1 MDQSTPAMRQY
12 YDAKKECPDALVF
25 FRMGDFYES
34 FGEDAKT
41 ISREL
46 EITLTNRGKT
56 ADGQK
61 MPLAG
66 IPYHA
71 IDTYLPRLIKKG
83 YKVAICEQLEDPKQ
97 AKGVVKRGIVRVV
110 TPGTAIDSSI
120 ITDSSNNYLMVISG
134 SFKEPKETGSKES
147 SSKESSSKEP
157 ESTDSSETKPRDSKS
172 VKKGSA
178 SPDVETFGISFL
190 DISTG
195 EFLTT
200 EFEDAAP
207 YEKVMS
213 EVAKFKPSECLLQPA
228 LLKNSILVDRF
239 LEGKIKTGSFPMD
252 KNFAA
257 ETKAAEDLLNSR
269 FKTSTLEG
277 MGLRGKDYSI
287 LSAGKALSYAIQ
299 TQMRDLEH
307 IQFIRTYSTSDYVI
321 LDSMTLRNL
330 EIIKNVRDE
339 ETNYSLIR
347 ILDKT
352 KTPMGARLL
361 KNWLLRPL
369 LLPKSIQNRLF
380 AVEFL
385 KENNLLRFDLR
396 KCLSEIS
403 DMERLVSRMIYGNS
417 NARDLIS
424 MRNSLLKIPE
434 ISHLLDT
441 NLLGGESA
449 LMEDIKNELIDFDF
463 YEELIDLITQAIVDE
478 PPITVRE
485 GKMIQPGYN
494 AELDDL
500 RDAAGDSKD
509 WIAKF
514 QADERERTGI
524 KSLKVGYNKVFG
536 YFIEITNV
544 YKNSIPSNYIR
555 KQTMANGERYY
566 TPELKERESLIL
578 SADDRAVAVEYN
590 IFKTVTDKV
599 SGYAREIQ
607 NISKLIAEVDVL
619 CGFAEV
625 AIDNNYVCPEVDNG
639 FEILIRDGRH
649 PIVEKATNA
658 GKTLSSS
665 ASSFVPNDTE
675 IDAQENQFLLITG
688 PNMAGKSTYMRQ
700 VAMIVLMAQA
710 GSFVPASYAKIGI
723 VDRIFTRIGAYDD
736 LAAGQS
742 TFMVE
747 MVELSN
753 ILNNAGERSLILL
766 DEIGRGTSTYDGYS
780 IAKAVTEFIHNKDK
794 KGIRTLFATH
804 YHQLTALEN
813 KLKRLKNYHIAV
825 LETGKDLVFLRKI
838 LPGATDKS
846 YGIHVAKLAG
856 VPDKVIERSSEILRE
871 LENENMIENESEGDG
886 KKKRGARYTQL
897 LLVDPSAENE
907 RVVEKVIERVVEKV
921 VEKHIE
927 DPDTAAVKVEL
938 AALNVDHMTP
948 VEALLK
954 LGEIKKKLL
963 K

>member
-1 MDQSTPAMRQY
+1 MDQATPAMRQY

-34 FGEDAKT
+34 FGDDAKI
-41 ISREL
+41 ISKEL
-46 EITLTNRGKT
+46 EITLTNRGKSS
-56 ADGQK
+56 DGQK

-83 YKVAICEQLEDPKQ
+83 YKVAICEQLENPKE

-110 TPGTAIDSSI
+110 TPGTAIDTSI
-120 ITDSSNNYLMVISG
+120 ITDAANNYLMALSG
-134 SFKEPKETGSKES
+134 SFKDKSSDGTESGTETENEKSGKKEKKEKSSPKME
-147 SSKESSSKEP
+147 
-157 ESTDSSETKPRDSKS
+157 
-172 VKKGSA
+172 A
-178 SPDVETFGISFL
+178 IAVETFGISFL

-195 EFLTT
+195 EFVTAQ
-200 EFEDAAP
+200 FEDVAP

-213 EVAKFKPSECLLQPA
+213 EVAKFRPSECILQPN
-228 LLKNSILVDRF
+228 LLKNSALVGRLFDN
-239 LEGKIKTGSFPMD
+239 KIKMD
-252 KNFAA
+252 AFAMNKTFTA
-257 ETKAAEDLLNSR
+257 EVKLAEEELNVQ
-269 FKTSTLEG
+269 FKTSTLDG
-277 MGLRGKDYSI
+277 MGLHGNDYAV
-287 LSAGKALSYAIQ
+287 LAAGKALHYAHE

-307 IQFIRTYSTSDYVI
+307 IHFIRTYSTSDSMI
-321 LDSMTLRNL
+321 LDSMALRNL

-339 ETNYSLIR
+339 ETNYALIK

-352 KTPMGARLL
+352 KTSMGSRLL
-361 KNWLLRPL
+361 RNWLLRPL
-369 LLPKSIQNRLF
+369 LLPQSIQNRLL

-434 ISHLLDT
+434 IAHLLDT
-441 NLLGGESA
+441 NLLGNESA
-449 LMEDIKNELIDFDF
+449 LMAEIRDRLVDYDF
-463 YEELIDLITQAIVDE
+463 YEELIELVTNAIDDE
-478 PPITVRE
+478 PPLTVRE
-485 GKMIQPGYN
+485 GKMIKAGYN
-494 AELDDL
+494 AELDEL

-536 YFIEITNV
+536 YFIEITNSNKDAV
-544 YKNSIPSNYIR
+544 PENYIR
-555 KQTMANGERYY
+555 KQTMANGERYF
-566 TPELKERESLIL
+566 TPELKERENLIL
-578 SADDRAVAVEYN
+578 SADDRSIAIEYE
-590 IFKTVTDKV
+590 IF
-599 SGYAREIQ
+599 REITNRVAEHARDIQ
-607 NISKLIAEVDVL
+607 QIAQLVAQTDVL
-619 CGFAEV
+619 CSFAEV
-625 AIDNNYVCPEVDNG
+625 ALDNNYVCPEVDDG

-649 PIVEKATNA
+649 PIVEIAANDA
-658 GKTLSSS
+658 KTVKMSKET
-665 ASSFVPNDTE
+665 FVPNDTE
-675 IDAQENQFLLITG
+675 MDCTENQFLLITG

-700 VAMIVLMAQA
+700 VAMIVIMAQV

-753 ILNNAGERSLILL
+753 ILNNSDERSLILL

-780 IAKAVTEFIHNKDK
+780 IAKAVVEFIHNKDK

-813 KLKRLKNYHIAV
+813 KLKRLKNFHIAV

-838 LPGATDKS
+838 IPGATDKS

-856 VPDKVIERSSEILRE
+856 VPDKVIERSSEILRD
-871 LENENMIENESEGDG
+871 LENESMIEAESEGGGDG
-886 KKKRGARYTQL
+886 KKKRSARYTQL
-897 LLVDPSAENE
+897 LLVDPSADSE
-907 RVVEKVIERVVEKV
+907 RVVEKIVEKYV
-921 VEKHIE
+921 P
-927 DPDTAAVKVEL
+927 DPKTEEVKCEL
-938 AALNVDHMTP
+938 SALDVDHMTP

-963 K
+963 E

>member
-12 YDAKKECPDALVF
+12 YEAKKECPDALVF

-34 FGEDAKT
+34 FGDDAKI
-41 ISREL
+41 ISKEL

-56 ADGQK
+56 IEGQK

-83 YKVAICEQLEDPKQ
+83 YKVAICEQLENPKE

-110 TPGTAIDSSI
+110 TPGTAIDTSI
-120 ITDSSNNYLMVISG
+120 ITDSANNYLMAISG
-134 SFKEPKETGSKES
+134 SFKDKNENKSESKGENENKDDDGKEAERKE
-147 SSKESSSKEP
+147 KVEK
-157 ESTDSSETKPRDSKS
+157 KDSKTG
-172 VKKGSA
+172 KTEPA
-178 SPDVETFGISFL
+178 AETFGIAFL

-195 EFLTT
+195 EFLTAQ
-200 EFEDAAP
+200 FEDAAP

-213 EVAKFKPSECLLQPA
+213 EVAKFRPSECILQPN
-228 LLKNSILVDRF
+228 LLKNSVLSSRLADH
-239 LEGKIKTGSFPMD
+239 KIKTDAFLMS
-252 KNFAA
+252 KNFATEVKLA
-257 ETKAAEDLLNSR
+257 EEELNVQ
-269 FKTSTLEG
+269 FKTSTLDG
-277 MGLRGKDYSI
+277 MGLRGNDYAV
-287 LSAGKALSYAIQ
+287 LAAGKALSYALE
-299 TQMRDLEH
+299 TQMRELEH
-307 IQFIRTYSTSDYVI
+307 IHSVRTYSTSDSMV
-321 LDSMTLRNL
+321 LDSMALRNL
-330 EIIKNVRDE
+330 EIVKNVRDE

-352 KTPMGARLL
+352 KTSMGSRLL
-361 KNWLLRPL
+361 RNWLLRPL
-369 LLPKSIQNRLF
+369 LSPADIQKRLN

-434 ISHLLDT
+434 IAHLLDT
-441 NLLGGESA
+441 NLLGNESA
-449 LMEDIKNELIDFDF
+449 MMADIRDQLIGFDF
-463 YEELIDLITQAIVDE
+463 YEELIDLITNAIEDE

-485 GKMIQPGYN
+485 GKMIKFGYN
-494 AELDDL
+494 QELDEL
-500 RDAAGDSKD
+500 RNVAGDSKD

-536 YFIEITNV
+536 YFIEITNSN
-544 YKNSIPSNYIR
+544 KNAVPDNYIR

-578 SADDRAVAVEYN
+578 SADDRAIAIEYE
-590 IFKTVTDKV
+590 IF
-599 SGYAREIQ
+599 REITVRVAEHAKDIQ
-607 NISKLIAEVDVL
+607 KIAQLVAQTDVL
-619 CGFAEV
+619 SGFAE
-625 AIDNNYVCPEVDNG
+625 AALENNYICPEVDDS

-649 PIVEKATNA
+649 PIVEKATNDA
-658 GKTLSSS
+658 KTVKMSRET
-665 ASSFVPNDTE
+665 FVPNDTE
-675 IDAQENQFLLITG
+675 MDCVENQFLLITG

-700 VAMIVLMAQA
+700 VAMIVIMAQA
-710 GSFVPASYAKIGI
+710 GSFVPAAYAKIGI

-736 LAAGQS
+736 LAAGKS

-753 ILNNAGERSLILL
+753 ILNNSDERSLILL

-780 IAKAVTEFIHNKDK
+780 IAKAVVEFIHNKDK

-813 KLKRLKNYHIAV
+813 KLKRLKNFHIAV
-825 LETGKDLVFLRKI
+825 LETGKELVFLRKI
-838 LPGATDKS
+838 IPGATDKS

-871 LENENMIENESEGDG
+871 LENESMIEAESESDG
-886 KKKRGARYTQL
+886 KRKRTSARYTQL
-897 LLVDPSAENE
+897 LLVDPSVESGQI
-907 RVVEKVIERVVEKV
+907 VEKIVEKT
-921 VEKHIE
+921 VEKYVP
-927 DPDTAAVKVEL
+927 DPKAEEIKCEL
-938 AALNVDHMTP
+938 AELDVDHMTP

-954 LGEIKKKLL
+954 LGEIKKKMLN
-963 K
+963 